1 MHSLDIKGFTYDD
14 RQGYL
19 TRLTHVFADCGGWVV
34 ERRTLSP
41 RMSAFGIEIQINSIL
56 DLYAALVSSGLELT
70 RAGHLSL
77 TELCTCRR
85 HLRTSADLGQVV
97 ALRIEITFLED
108 VTLHS
113 LLSTVVAPA

>member
-1 MHSLDIKGFTYDD
+1 MQSLDIKGFTYDD
-14 RQGYL
+14 RLGHL

-34 ERRTLSP
+34 ERQTLSP
-41 RMSAFGIEIQINSIL
+41 SISSFGIEIQINSIL
-56 DLYAALVSSGLELT
+56 DLYAALVGSGLELT

-85 HLRTSADLGQVV
+85 HLRTSADLGEVV

-113 LLSTVVAPA
+113 LLSTAVAPA

>member
-14 RQGYL
+14 RQGHL

-34 ERRTLSP
+34 ERKTLSP
-41 RMSAFGIEIQINSIL
+41 SMSAFGIEIQINSIL

-85 HLRTSADLGQVV
+85 HLRSSADLGQVV

-113 LLSTVVAPA
+113 LLSTTVAPA